1 MYQFYMDNITNYFN
15 AEKSESLLFILVGII
30 SISVSVYFILQ
41 IKQPFYNGMCW
52 PLIAIAF
59 IQITVGTSVYFRS
72 PKDIQRVT
80 SIIQTEKEKISSEEI
95 PRMQVVMK
103 NFIIYRYVE
112 IVLLVSGLLLMFLF
126 DQSFFLKG
134 IGIGLFIQS
143 AFMLSLDFF
152 AEKRGQDYL
161 DFLQG
166 IR

>member
-1 MYQFYMDNITNYFN
+1 MEPVIKYFN
-15 AEKSESLLFILVGII
+15 AEKSESLLFILVGIMA
-30 SISVSVYFILQ
+30 ISVSAYFILQ
-41 IKQPFYNGMCW
+41 IKQSFYNGMCW

-80 SIIQTEKEKISSEEI
+80 SIIQNQKEKISSEEI
-95 PRMQVVMK
+95 PRMKVVMK

-112 IVLLVSGLLLMFLF
+112 IVLLISSLLLMFLF
-126 DQSFFLKG
+126 DHSLFLKG

-143 AFMLSLDFF
+143 ALMLALDFF
-152 AEKRGQDYL
+152 AEKRGQEYL

-166 IR
+166 IQ